1 MIAVAFLLLPALV
14 QQPAP
19 EGGFSPL
26 FDAAGGLEAWRR
38 TGAATFTLADGAL
51 HGRDA
56 GARNSFLVSPRAYA
70 DFELRCEVR
79 IEAGGNSGI
88 QIRSAV
94 DEAGDFVRGWQVEI
108 ETTERRW
115 SGGLY
120 EERGRGWLDPLDGQ
134 EEARAAFRVGEWNDY
149 RILCVGPRVR
159 TWVNGVP
166 CADWEELDAPRAGV
180 IAFQVHGGQDTQ
192 VSWRN
197 VRLREVVTGE
207 EVPFALHP
215 LCRDGAVLSAA
226 EPALWGTAPPGSRV
240 SVQFWYETREQ
251 SGRSVE
257 ASFVADERGAWR
269 LPLTPRAEDVG
280 IAELEVRCDHPSTP
294 HRLLARELIFGD
306 LWLCSGQSN
315 MEWALADST
324 DPVDEVRTA
333 RDPRVRLFTVPWRLS
348 DERSASFDAGEV
360 DGEKGR
366 WYPCD
371 PAHAPRFSA
380 VAYHFGRAL
389 APHVERPIGLVVA
402 AWGGTPA
409 EAWTP
414 WWALETDP
422 RLRPLVEGG
431 GPTPPAW
438 AEGSWDP
445 AAIFHGMIAPL
456 TGTRFRG
463 VIWYQGESNARR
475 AAEYED
481 LFPALIHAWRREFR
495 DPLLPFLFVQLAGFR
510 SAVPEPVQSGSWAEL
525 REAQR
530 LTALRTPATGMAVA
544 IDVGETKDIHPRR
557 KRPVGERLARA
568 ARAVAYG
575 QSLAAFGPEPRTMSV
590 AADGAVTLQFDQ
602 SHGGL
607 VDLGGGGLRGFALA
621 GADGVFHAAQAEI
634 IGDDLVTVRAAGM
647 AEPRELRYGWA
658 DHPGCNLGNREGLP
672 ASPFRMTPTVDLFA
686 GGLAAQW
693 VAEDGGAPGWSEEP
707 GGVAT
712 VRLLTG
718 SLLTREPIGDC
729 ELRLEFRVPRAPDVL
744 PAQQRG
750 NSGVYLQRR
759 YEIQILDSYGVAA
772 PGPQDCGAIYS
783 VRAPSR
789 NLALPPDV
797 WQRYHL
803 TFRAPRWS
811 ADGVKTEPARITVW
825 HNGLRVQDDV
835 VVNEKTGAGQPE
847 GPDPLPLLL
856 QNHGQAVSFRNVL
869 YAPR

>member
-1 MIAVAFLLLPALV
+1 MIASVFLVLPALV

-19 EGGFSPL
+19 ESAFASL
-26 FDAAGGLEAWRR
+26 FDAAELESWRQ
-38 TGAATFTLADGAL
+38 TGAASFRLDDGVL
-51 HGRDA
+51 VGRDA
-56 GARNSFLVSPRAYA
+56 GPRNSFLVAPRDYA

-79 IEAGGNSGI
+79 IEPGGNSGI
-88 QIRSAV
+88 QIRSAL
-94 DEAGDFVRGWQVEI
+94 DETGDFVRGWQVEI
-108 ETTERRW
+108 ETTDRRW

-120 EERGRGWLDPLDGQ
+120 EERGRGWLDPLEGQ
-134 EEARAAFRVGEWNDY
+134 EDARAAFRVGEWNDY
-149 RILCVGPRVR
+149 RILCVGPRLR
-159 TWVNGVP
+159 TWVNGVL
-166 CADWEELDAPRAGV
+166 CADWEEWDAPRAGV
-180 IAFQVHGGQDTQ
+180 IAFQVHGGQDTE
-192 VSWRN
+192 VRWRN
-197 VRLREVVTGE
+197 ARIREFVAGDAT
-207 EVPFALHP
+207 PFALHP
-215 LCRDGAVLSAA
+215 LCRDGAVLSAD

-240 SVQFWYETREQ
+240 SLDVWYASQDQ
-251 SGRSVE
+251 SSRSVN
-257 ASFVADERGAWR
+257 ASLVADASGAWR
-269 LPLTPRAEDVG
+269 LPLAPRADDVG
-280 IAELEVRCDHPSTP
+280 IAEIDVRCDHPSTP
-294 HRLLARELIFGD
+294 HRLRARELVFGD

-315 MEWALADST
+315 MEWAVADSA

-333 RDPRVRLFTVPWRLS
+333 RDPRVRLFTVPWQLAADRA
-348 DERSASFDAGEV
+348 ASFEAGEA

-389 APHVERPIGLVVA
+389 APHVARPIGLVVA

-445 AAIFHGMIAPL
+445 SAIFQGMIAPL

-481 LFPALIHAWRREFR
+481 LFPVLIHAWRREFR

-510 SAVPEPVQSGSWAEL
+510 AAVPEPVQSGSWAEL

-544 IDVGETKDIHPRR
+544 IDLGETRDIHPRR

-575 QSLAAFGPEPRTMSV
+575 QDLAAFGPEPRTMTVAGDGVVSV
-590 AADGAVTLQFDQ
+590 RFDH

-607 VDLGGGGLRGFALA
+607 VELGGGGLRGFALA
-621 GADGVFHAAQAEI
+621 GADGVFHAARAEI
-634 IGDDLVTVRAAGM
+634 AGDDVVTVSAEGVAA
-647 AEPRELRYGWA
+647 PRELRYGWS

-672 ASPFRMTPTVDLFA
+672 ATPFRLTPTTDLFD

-707 GGVAT
+707 GGIAT

-729 ELRLEFRVPRAPDVL
+729 ELRLEFRVPRAPEIL

-783 VRAPSR
+783 LRAPSR
-789 NLALPPDV
+789 NLSLPPDV
-797 WQRYHL
+797 WQRYHVV
-803 TFRAPRWS
+803 FRAPRWDG
-811 ADGVKTEPARITVW
+811 AGVKTEPARLTVW

-847 GPDPLPLLL
+847 GPEPLPLLL
-856 QNHGQAVSFRNVL
+856 QNHGQAVSFRNLL
-869 YAPR
+869 YSPR